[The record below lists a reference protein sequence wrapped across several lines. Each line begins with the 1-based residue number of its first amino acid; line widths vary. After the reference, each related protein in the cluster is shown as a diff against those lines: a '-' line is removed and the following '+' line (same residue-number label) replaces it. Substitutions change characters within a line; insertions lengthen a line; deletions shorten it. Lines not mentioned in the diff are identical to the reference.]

1 MLTPEFEPPRN
12 RIADHLGTGARFGI
26 SIAAVIFTVAITSV
40 GRSEEAVPVVPRQQ
54 APAMN
59 PAQPAQPQIQGNQ
72 NALELPPMEGPHLSP
87 APAPLEAPSIPS
99 AFLGCWEGDPG
110 GFDWVATDPGL
121 LAVGSPGSVTFC
133 YSEHEVTVPAAQVRI
148 SAGGHALDVLG
159 HLGLGFSTF
168 AAHGI
173 STDVYAVTPTR
184 MRARTKLVVVLTDHL
199 LYLIP
204 VHTGEPSE
212 VDWTA
217 RITGPDTLLLE
228 AEQII
233 VTSGL
238 RMWGGW
244 HATFHRVSAS
254 P

>member
-1 MLTPEFEPPRN
+1 
-12 RIADHLGTGARFGI
+12 
-26 SIAAVIFTVAITSV
+26 
-40 GRSEEAVPVVPRQQ
+40 
-54 APAMN
+54 
-59 PAQPAQPQIQGNQ
+59 
-72 NALELPPMEGPHLSP
+72 
-87 APAPLEAPSIPS
+87 
-99 AFLGCWEGDPG
+99 
-110 GFDWVATDPGL
+110 
-121 LAVGSPGSVTFC
+121 
-133 YSEHEVTVPAAQVRI
+133 
-148 SAGGHALDVLG
+148 
-159 HLGLGFSTF
+159 
-168 AAHGI
+168 
-173 STDVYAVTPTR
+173 

>member
-59 PAQPAQPQIQGNQ
+59 PAQPAKPQIQGNQ

-133 YSEHEVTVPAAQVRI
+133 YSEHEVTVPAAQFESR
-148 SAGGHALDVLG
+148 L
-159 HLGLGFSTF
+159 
-168 AAHGI
+168 
-173 STDVYAVTPTR
+173 AV
-184 MRARTKLVVVLTDHL
+184 ML
-199 LYLIP
+199 
-204 VHTGEPSE
+204 
-212 VDWTA
+212 
-217 RITGPDTLLLE
+217 
-228 AEQII
+228 
-233 VTSGL
+233 
-238 RMWGGW
+238 
-244 HATFHRVSAS
+244 
-254 P
+254 